1 MKFLLFSLTIAL
13 ILLLKSTGQ
22 ILLTTDQIVPAHFWG
37 DFKKNTQIF
46 KDKSFFEALGLT
58 PSGSSQF
65 S

>member
-46 KDKSFFEALGLT
+46 KDKSFFEALA
-58 PSGSSQF
+58 
-65 S
+65 